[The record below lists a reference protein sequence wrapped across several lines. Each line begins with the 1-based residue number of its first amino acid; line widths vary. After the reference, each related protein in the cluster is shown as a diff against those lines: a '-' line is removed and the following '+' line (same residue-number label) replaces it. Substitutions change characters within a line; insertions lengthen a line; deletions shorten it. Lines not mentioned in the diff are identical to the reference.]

1 MHESHHQQG
10 IKDEILHPAVANRH
24 GIHGDDGESGQS
36 RDGLMVHCRLKVDM
50 QCACMPSQT
59 NVQIL
64 SLRLSCHKKFSYSGP
79 NFLELFKNRK
89 SS

>member
-59 NVQIL
+59 KFTFVL
-64 SLRLSCHKKFSYSGP
+64 SQKV
-79 NFLELFKNRK
+79 FLFRTQFLGAV
-89 SS
+89 